1 MKLIFNDASEMV
13 VQTADVGNCTLTCR
27 IIAMTREEILA
38 FAKDKELT
46 SRVQVVDGRDSVT
59 ILENYKFGSLT
70 EYEGAMYELQLVQ
83 EGKSTTERL
92 ENVEQLAED
101 SVSNITDIQLA
112 LAELYETL
120 EV

>member
-13 VQTADVGNCTLTCR
+13 VQTASVGNGTLTCR

-38 FAKDKELT
+38 YAKEKELT
-46 SRVQVVDGRDSVT
+46 KRIQIVDGRDSVET
-59 ILENYKFGSLT
+59 LENYKFGSLT

-83 EGKSTTERL
+83 DGKSTVERL
-92 ENVEQLAED
+92 ESVEQLAAD